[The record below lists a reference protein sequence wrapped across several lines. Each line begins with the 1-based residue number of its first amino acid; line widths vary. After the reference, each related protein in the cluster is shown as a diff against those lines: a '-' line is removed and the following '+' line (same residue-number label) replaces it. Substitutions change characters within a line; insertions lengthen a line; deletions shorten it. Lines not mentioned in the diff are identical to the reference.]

1 MGTGRG
7 QRREILTNWSDIIYQ
22 RVWLGVEGEMELG
35 DRFYAPAAPT
45 TIFGNRL
52 ISLVSTVPGRY
63 SLGFLSQIY
72 LLHFDYLQYREIQRS
87 YHALDP

>member
-1 MGTGRG
+1 
-7 QRREILTNWSDIIYQ
+7 
-22 RVWLGVEGEMELG
+22 MELG

-52 ISLVSTVPGRY
+52 ISLVSTVGDTPSALFPRY
-63 SLGFLSQIY
+63 Y
-72 LLHFDYLQYREIQRS
+72 LLHFDYLRYRKIHRS